1 MNQLYPLPLEVGSY
15 SSTTV
20 AAEEMPTV
28 ALNDAVVGVC
38 LPIVGVTS
46 TTNVVE
52 ETPTVALN
60 DAVVGV

>member
-1 MNQLYPLPLEVGSY
+1 
-15 SSTTV
+15 
-20 AAEEMPTV
+20 MPTV
-28 ALNDAVVGVC
+28 AFNDAVVGVC

-46 TTNVVE
+46 TTFVVE